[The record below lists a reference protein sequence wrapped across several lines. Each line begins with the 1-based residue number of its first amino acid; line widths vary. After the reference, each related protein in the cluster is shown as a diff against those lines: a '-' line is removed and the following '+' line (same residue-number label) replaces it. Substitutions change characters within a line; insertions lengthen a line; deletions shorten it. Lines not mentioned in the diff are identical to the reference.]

1 MQILVQIKAVTTFQL
16 IDGLHMNSCALLVCK
31 GYGEY
36 PTQWE
41 CVCVVLPPSIPTMQ
55 LRERTEALH

>member
-16 IDGLHMNSCALLVCK
+16 IDGLLMNSCAPLVCK
-31 GYGEY
+31 EYGKY

-41 CVCVVLPPSIPTMQ
+41 CVCGFATLYTHYAAK
-55 LRERTEALH
+55 RKD